1 VSLKPLTPQPSAE
14 KDIFARKVY
23 SVSELTRLI
32 KRSLQNQFGYV
43 WVTGEITDL
52 RPSQRRHFYFKLKDE
67 CAQIQVVLFYGRARH
82 LKFELENGL
91 ELLVWGLL
99 SVYEPRGEYQ
109 LVAQYVEPRGRGALQ
124 VAFEQLKRKL
134 DAEGLFDTDRK
145 KPIPAFPWRV
155 GIVTSPVGAAIK
167 DMLNIITRRF
177 PHYHLIITPVKVQ
190 GEGAAEEIAAAIAL
204 LNRFQPR
211 PDVIIVGRGGGSIED
226 LWAFNE
232 EVVARAIFA
241 SEIPVIS
248 AVGHEIDVTISDM
261 VADRRALTP
270 SEAAELITPDEGELM
285 ETLAG
290 YGVRLA
296 QALQG
301 SLRTLRTRLD
311 SYTRSYALRR
321 PRELLFA
328 DQQRV
333 DELTSRLTNAMI
345 SILRHRHE
353 QLLQLGHRLEAVSPL
368 AVLARGYSLTL
379 DAKTRKVI
387 TQAEELTPGQVIE
400 TVLRRGRVRSEVKR
414 IWKQDRRRK

>member
-1 VSLKPLTPQPSAE
+1 MSLKPLTPQPSAE